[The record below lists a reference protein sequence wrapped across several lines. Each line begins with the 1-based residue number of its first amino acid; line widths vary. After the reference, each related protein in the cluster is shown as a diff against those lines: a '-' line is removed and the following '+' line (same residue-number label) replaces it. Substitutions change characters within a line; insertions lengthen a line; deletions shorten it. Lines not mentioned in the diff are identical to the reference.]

1 MSHLEQTLDYSDCH
15 QQVDADISEGRCQQ
29 SEYRC
34 DTHAYAI
41 HSAASKPAGQPATQ
55 DLSHDV
61 AVEKGAEDQT
71 LSLGVPVEVSR
82 LHKVKLYIL

>member
-15 QQVDADISEGRCQQ
+15 QQVDADISERRCQQ

-41 HSAASKPAGQPATQ
+41 HFVATKSAGQPATQ
-55 DLSHDV
+55 DLSYDV
-61 AVEKGAEDQT
+61 AVEEGTEDQT

-82 LHKVKLYIL
+82 LHKVKC